1 MLKENETI
9 ESDLQVTYKSTL
21 QWFLSAIHDV
31 SNTFLFLFYFYNN
44 INKTFYLYDTLLYV
58 YLR

>member
-21 QWFLSAIHDV
+21 QRFLSAIHDV
-31 SNTFLFLFYFYNN
+31 NNTFLFLFYFYNN